1 MKAAR
6 LGSLFSVRKFALR
19 NFRRQSLK
27 LAVFVGSAMLSLHAQ
42 DIPRA
47 QLFAGYSY
55 MNFDTRSFG
64 FANRSSLNGYT
75 VSPAFNI
82 VYGLGVVAEVSG
94 QYGSRMNFRDLTIGP
109 QAVYGRG
116 NLVFSGH
123 ALFGST
129 RSFVNVGAGERDR
142 ERGVLFGGSVD
153 MGISSRFAI
162 RLVEAD
168 YVRSTLFDGKQN
180 SVRVSTGLIYRW
192 HSIKRKRRPITAP

>member
-1 MKAAR
+1 MKAAC
-6 LGSLFSVRKFALR
+6 LVSLFDVRAFNRGSSRL
-19 NFRRQSLK
+19 QWLK
-27 LAVFVGSAMLSLHAQ
+27 VAIFVGSAMLSLHGQ

-55 MNFDTRSFG
+55 LNFDSRSFG

-82 VYGLGVVAEVSG
+82 VYGLGVVGEVSG
-94 QYGSRMNFRDLTIGP
+94 QYGSHMNFRDLTIGP
-109 QAVYGRG
+109 QFVYGRG
-116 NLVFSGH
+116 NLVLSGH

-153 MGISSRFAI
+153 LGISPRFAI
-162 RLVEAD
+162 RLVQAD

>member
-1 MKAAR
+1 MKANWPACLHLIQKRHAR
-6 LGSLFSVRKFALR
+6 RWAKI
-19 NFRRQSLK
+19 
-27 LAVFVGSAMLSLHAQ
+27 AVFLFTALPLLRSQ

-47 QLFAGYSY
+47 QLFGGYSY
-55 MNFDTRSFG
+55 LNFDSRSFG

-82 VYGLGVVAEVSG
+82 TYGLGVVAEVSG
-94 QYGSRMNFRDLTIGP
+94 QYGSRMNFRDVTIGP
-109 QAVYGRG
+109 QFVYGRG

-129 RSFVNVGAGERDR
+129 RSFVNVGGGERDR
-142 ERGVLFGGSVD
+142 ERGVLLGGAVD
-153 MGISSRFAI
+153 LGISSRFAV
-162 RLVEAD
+162 RVFQAD

-180 SVRVSTGLIYRW
+180 SVRISTGLVYRW

>member
-1 MKAAR
+1 MKANFPACFQLILKR
-6 LGSLFSVRKFALR
+6 YTRQWAKITFLFAALP
-19 NFRRQSLK
+19 L
-27 LAVFVGSAMLSLHAQ
+27 LHSQ
-42 DIPRA
+42 EIPRG
-47 QLFAGYSY
+47 QLFGGYSY
-55 MNFDTRSFG
+55 LNFDSRSFG

-82 VYGLGVVAEVSG
+82 TYGLGVVAEVSG
-94 QYGSRMNFRDLTIGP
+94 QYGSRMNFRDVTIGP
-109 QAVYGRG
+109 QFVYGRG

-142 ERGVLFGGSVD
+142 ERGALLGGALD
-153 MGISSRFAI
+153 LGISSRFAI
-162 RLVEAD
+162 RVFQAD

-180 SVRVSTGLIYRW
+180 SVRISTGLVYRW

>member
-1 MKAAR
+1 MKANWPACLHLIQKR
-6 LGSLFSVRKFALR
+6 HTRRWAKITVFLFTALP
-19 NFRRQSLK
+19 L
-27 LAVFVGSAMLSLHAQ
+27 LHSQ
-42 DIPRA
+42 EIPRG
-47 QLFAGYSY
+47 QLFGGYSY
-55 MNFDTRSFG
+55 LNFDSRSFG

-82 VYGLGVVAEVSG
+82 TYGIGVVAEVSG
-94 QYGSRMNFRDLTIGP
+94 QYGSRMNFRDVTIGP
-109 QAVYGRG
+109 QFVYGRG

-142 ERGVLFGGSVD
+142 ERGALLGGALD
-153 MGISSRFAI
+153 LGISSRFAI
-162 RLVEAD
+162 RVFQAD

-180 SVRVSTGLIYRW
+180 SVRISTGLVYRW